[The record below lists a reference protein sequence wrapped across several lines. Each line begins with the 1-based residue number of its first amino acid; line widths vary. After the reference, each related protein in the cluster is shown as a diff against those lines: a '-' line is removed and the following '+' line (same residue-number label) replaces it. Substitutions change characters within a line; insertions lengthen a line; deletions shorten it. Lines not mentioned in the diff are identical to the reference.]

1 MASIR
6 ENLARIQ
13 DRIAAAAARAG
24 RDPASIGLV
33 AVSKTKPVSLI
44 VEAIDAGIT
53 DIGENRVQEAQGKY
67 PQIDHP
73 VKWHL
78 VGHLQR
84 NKVKQALQIFDL
96 IHSVDSP
103 RLLAEI
109 DRRSAGLNR
118 ATEVLI
124 QVNTSGE
131 PSKYGLEPD
140 QVLNFIESAPP
151 YTHVRIKGLMTIGA
165 FLPDPEAV
173 RPMFVLLRQLRE
185 KIIAQQFPNVEM
197 DNLSMGMTNDF
208 EVAIEE
214 GANLIRVGTAIF
226 GERAE
231 NVPIRS
237 GGA

>member
-1 MASIR
+1 MTSIR

-33 AVSKTKPVSLI
+33 AVSKTKPVSLM

-53 DIGENRVQEAQGKY
+53 DIGENRVQEAQSKH
-67 PQIDHP
+67 PQIDRP

-84 NKVKQALQIFDL
+84 NKVKQALPIFDL
-96 IHSVDSP
+96 IHSVDSS
-103 RLLAEI
+103 RLLTEI
-109 DRRSAGLNR
+109 DRRSAESNR
-118 ATEVLI
+118 PTEVLI
-124 QVNTSGE
+124 QVNTSAE

-140 QVLNFIESAPP
+140 QTLNFIESAHP
-151 YTHVRIKGLMTIGA
+151 YTHVRIIGLMTIGA

-173 RPMFVLLRQLRE
+173 RPMFALLRQLRE
-185 KIIAQQFPNVEM
+185 KIISQQFPNVEM
-197 DNLSMGMTNDF
+197 DILSMGMTNDF

-226 GERAE
+226 GEREE
-231 NVPIRS
+231 N
-237 GGA
+237 A

>member
-6 ENLARIQ
+6 DNLSRVQ

-24 RDPASIGLV
+24 RNPTSIGLV

-53 DIGENRVQEAQGKY
+53 DIGENRVQEAQSKH
-67 PQIDHP
+67 PQIASL

-96 IHSVDSP
+96 IHSVDSL
-103 RLLAEI
+103 RLLDEI
-109 DRRSAGLNR
+109 DRRSAQLNR
-118 ATEVLI
+118 TTEVLI
-124 QVNTSGE
+124 QVNTSAE
-131 PSKYGLEPD
+131 PSKYGLEPN
-140 QVLNFIESAPP
+140 QTLNFIENTHP

-173 RPMFVLLRQLRE
+173 RPMFVLLRQLRD
-185 KIIAQQFPNVEM
+185 KITAQQFPKVEM

-231 NVPIRS
+231 NV
-237 GGA
+237 

>member
-6 ENLARIQ
+6 ENLAQIQ

-24 RDPASIGLV
+24 RAPASIGVV

-53 DIGENRVQEAQGKY
+53 DIGENRVQEAQSKH
-67 PQIDHP
+67 PQIDCT

-84 NKVKQALQIFDL
+84 NKVKQALPIFDL

-109 DRRSAGLNR
+109 DRRSAELNR
-118 ATEVLI
+118 TTEVLI
-124 QVNTSGE
+124 QVNTSAE
-131 PSKYGLEPD
+131 PSKFGLEPD
-140 QVLNFIESAPP
+140 QTLGFIESAQP

-173 RPMFVLLRQLRE
+173 RPMFALLRQLRE

-197 DNLSMGMTNDF
+197 DTLSMGMTNDF

-226 GERAE
+226 GERE
-231 NVPIRS
+231 
-237 GGA
+237 

>member
-1 MASIR
+1 MAPIR
-6 ENLARIQ
+6 ENLVRIQ
-13 DRIAAAAARAG
+13 DRIAAAATRAG
-24 RDPASIGLV
+24 RDPASIALV

-53 DIGENRVQEAQGKY
+53 DIGENRVQEAQSKH
-67 PQIDHP
+67 PQIDRP

-96 IHSVDSP
+96 IHSVDSS

-109 DRRSAGLNR
+109 DRRSAESNR
-118 ATEVLI
+118 TTDVLI
-124 QVNTSGE
+124 QVNTSAE

-140 QVLNFIESAPP
+140 QTLNFIESTSPH
-151 YTHVRIKGLMTIGA
+151 THVRIKGLMTIGA

-173 RPMFVLLRQLRE
+173 RPMFALLRQLRE

-197 DNLSMGMTNDF
+197 DTLSMGMTNDF

-226 GERAE
+226 GERT
-231 NVPIRS
+231 
-237 GGA
+237 

>member
-33 AVSKTKPVSLI
+33 AVSKTKPVSLM

-53 DIGENRVQEAQGKY
+53 DIGENRVQEAQSKH
-67 PQIDHP
+67 PQIDRP

-84 NKVKQALQIFDL
+84 NKVKQALPIFNL

-109 DRRSAGLNR
+109 DRRSAGSNR
-118 ATEVLI
+118 TTDVLI
-124 QVNTSGE
+124 QVNTSAE

-140 QVLNFIESAPP
+140 QTLNFIESSHP
-151 YTHVRIKGLMTIGA
+151 YTHVRIIGLMTIGA

-173 RPMFVLLRQLRE
+173 RPMFALLRQLRE

-197 DNLSMGMTNDF
+197 DILSMGMTNDF

-226 GERAE
+226 GEREE
-231 NVPIRS
+231 N
-237 GGA
+237 A